1 MSEEKWL
8 FPQEGQLEP
17 LESDEKWS
25 LSQEGHLG
33 THVSHEK
40 WAVYEAVLF
49 DCVSHFVYLETVKV
63 VFA

>member
-1 MSEEKWL
+1 MRVMYIVHACGEI
-8 FPQEGQLEP
+8 
-17 LESDEKWS
+17 WS